1 MSVVVGIAR
10 IFWTFVSV
18 VLMGVTF
25 LAWLER
31 DRASK
36 HEGWMSVYCFAV
48 IGCALLLIFGLWI
61 Q

>member
-1 MSVVVGIAR
+1 MNLLVIFAR
-10 IFWTFVSV
+10 VFWTFVSV
-18 VLMGVTF
+18 ALMGTTF

-31 DRASK
+31 DRDSK

-48 IGCALLLIFGLWI
+48 IGCTTLLIFKLWM